1 MSQHAVYLIVGT
13 FDSDL
18 IKDSG
23 AQNVVEVLS
32 HSDSRQIPLEYIK
45 ALIWLTFVP
54 GDGSANDISSHGRS
68 VDTSNQCDQM
78 LELKGSQN
86 VSKSRTN
93 SINSSSYKTTILF
106 QIATKVINLFGLLL
120 YATFL
125 PIKLKKSPNLVTLPP
140 MLMTFRRILWKKFNV
155 AY

>member
-45 ALIWLTFVP
+45 ALI
-54 GDGSANDISSHGRS
+54 
-68 VDTSNQCDQM
+68 
-78 LELKGSQN
+78 
-86 VSKSRTN
+86 
-93 SINSSSYKTTILF
+93 
-106 QIATKVINLFGLLL
+106 
-120 YATFL
+120 
-125 PIKLKKSPNLVTLPP
+125 
-140 MLMTFRRILWKKFNV
+140 
-155 AY
+155 